1 MTDEPTSLFT
11 QAKVHQQAGRLAEAI
26 ALYRRATELKP
37 DYAEAHN
44 NLGNALG
51 DAKRFEDAV
60 VSLRRV
66 ADLRPELAPIHS
78 NLGLALARLKRFEAA
93 AASYRR
99 ALELQPELAAAHNN
113 LAMALRESGQLTE
126 ALVHYQRAIDLK
138 PEVAE
143 VHHNLGNALKN
154 LQQFEPALAA
164 YRRAIALRGNFAE
177 AHNNL
182 GVVLMELD
190 RPDEAEASFRRAIE
204 AEPDSA
210 IAHNHLGTA
219 LADLDRFAEALECN
233 RRALERDPGFA
244 AAHNNRGLALLEIG
258 QRAQAKESFEKA
270 IGANPQMAEAHYN
283 RIRTT
288 QGPPGEHDT
297 ATLEAMIAAADR
309 TPADLSWLHFA
320 LGTAYEAQGRF
331 EEAFANFQT
340 ASRLRREWL
349 DYDEAACGD
358 RFHRIPRVFT
368 RSVMEQWAG
377 CGSESDLPIFIVGV
391 ARSGTTLIEQI
402 LASHPQ
408 VHGAGERPHLDKL
421 LAAVRLA
428 DGSSGQFPE
437 CVAAFQSADFRL
449 LGDAYVD
456 LLRAHHASAARITD
470 KYLTNYANIGLIRLT
485 LPHARILHVR
495 REPIDAC
502 ISAFC
507 LPFRGNAHAHSYELG
522 ELGRHYRLYGD
533 LMEHWRQVLPEG
545 AMLEIRY
552 EDLVDDME
560 GSVRRILDYC
570 GLAWDERCL
579 AFHET
584 ERPVKTASA
593 TQVRQKIYRSSIG
606 RWQRYRAHL
615 DPLIEALGPYAP
627 ADRNGDST
635 AG

>member
-1 MTDEPTSLFT
+1 
-11 QAKVHQQAGRLAEAI
+11 
-26 ALYRRATELKP
+26 
-37 DYAEAHN
+37 
-44 NLGNALG
+44 
-51 DAKRFEDAV
+51 
-60 VSLRRV
+60 
-66 ADLRPELAPIHS
+66 
-78 NLGLALARLKRFEAA
+78 
-93 AASYRR
+93 
-99 ALELQPELAAAHNN
+99 
-113 LAMALRESGQLTE
+113 
-126 ALVHYQRAIDLK
+126 
-138 PEVAE
+138 
-143 VHHNLGNALKN
+143 
-154 LQQFEPALAA
+154 
-164 YRRAIALRGNFAE
+164 
-177 AHNNL
+177 
-182 GVVLMELD
+182 
-190 RPDEAEASFRRAIE
+190 
-204 AEPDSA
+204 
-210 IAHNHLGTA
+210 
-219 LADLDRFAEALECN
+219 
-233 RRALERDPGFA
+233 
-244 AAHNNRGLALLEIG
+244 
-258 QRAQAKESFEKA
+258 
-270 IGANPQMAEAHYN
+270 
-283 RIRTT
+283 
-288 QGPPGEHDT
+288 
-297 ATLEAMIAAADR
+297 
-309 TPADLSWLHFA
+309 
-320 LGTAYEAQGRF
+320 
-331 EEAFANFQT
+331 
-340 ASRLRREWL
+340 
-349 DYDEAACGD
+349 
-358 RFHRIPRVFT
+358 
-368 RSVMEQWAG
+368 
-377 CGSESDLPIFIVGV
+377 V

-593 TQVRQKIYRSSIG
+593 GHSKENGWVAFMDPRCAEERFSERKG
-606 RWQRYRAHL
+606 RPSYASVAWIVKTKAAAT
-615 DPLIEALGPYAP
+615 PLARRPQHSPISMA
-627 ADRNGDST
+627 
-635 AG
+635 